1 MKCPL
6 KKQKIK
12 MKLSKNL
19 KQNKKKHKI
28 QNQKQFYSLI
38 NKVILKKL
46 KRMNYF
52 MFKLYLVQLL
62 ILGKKFLSIIKRGF
76 KRLNN
81 KRRKLMK
88 LKSFQK
94 KKKVDRLKIPQKFK
108 ISLKKKN
115 MKKLKLKKRFKMK
128 S

>member
-12 MKLSKNL
+12 MKLSNNF

>member
-1 MKCPL
+1 
-6 KKQKIK
+6 
-12 MKLSKNL
+12 
-19 KQNKKKHKI
+19 
-28 QNQKQFYSLI
+28 LI

-88 LKSFQK
+88 LKSF
-94 KKKVDRLKIPQKFK
+94 
-108 ISLKKKN
+108 
-115 MKKLKLKKRFKMK
+115 
-128 S
+128 

>member
-1 MKCPL
+1 
-6 KKQKIK
+6 

-88 LKSFQK
+88 LKSF
-94 KKKVDRLKIPQKFK
+94 
-108 ISLKKKN
+108 
-115 MKKLKLKKRFKMK
+115 
-128 S
+128 